1 MRNLTIDPDRLWGNL
16 METAAIGGTPKGGI
30 CRLTLTDLD
39 RQVRDWFR
47 ARAEALGC
55 TVTVDDMGVMFAR
68 REGQRADVP
77 PIAMGSHLDTQPTG
91 GKFDGA
97 LGVLG
102 ALEALQALH
111 VAGYETF
118 APIEVVN
125 WTNEEGSR
133 FQPGCVASG
142 VFGGVYE
149 RDWAMART
157 DRTGV
162 AFGDALTAI
171 GYLGPQRCGDH
182 PVSAFFELH
191 IEQGPLLEAE
201 AKEIGIVTGIQGVR
215 WHEVTITGQ
224 DAHTGATPMHLRK
237 NALLGA
243 ARLVERVEAIARAH
257 APLAVAT
264 VGSMEVKPNS
274 PNVVPGEVYFTV
286 DLRHPDLAVLDQ
298 MGAALESALREVC
311 EPLGLGVASTR
322 IWDQAPIVFDAQ
334 CVACVRAAA
343 ETSGYSARDIVSG
356 ASHDAAYVSRVAPTA
371 MVFVPCRDGISHNE
385 IEFSSKEQC
394 AAGAQVLLQ
403 AVLDYDRRLAER
415 YADGKSG

>member
-1 MRNLTIDPDRLWGNL
+1 MRNLTIDPERLWGNL
-16 METAAIGGTPKGGI
+16 MQTAAIGGTPKGGI

-39 RQVRDWFR
+39 REVRDWFR
-47 ARAEALGC
+47 TRAEALGC

-68 REGQRADVP
+68 REGQRSDVP

-97 LGVLG
+97 L
-102 ALEALQALH
+102 EALQALH
-111 VAGYETF
+111 AAGYETF

-149 RDWAMART
+149 RDWALART

-162 AFGDALTAI
+162 VFGDALASI
-171 GYLGPQRCGDH
+171 GYVGTQRCGDH
-182 PVSAFFELH
+182 PLSAFFELH

-201 AKEIGIVTGIQGVR
+201 GKEIGIVTGIQGVR
-215 WHEVTITGQ
+215 WFEMTITGQ

-243 ARLVERVEAIARAH
+243 ARLIERVETIALAN

-274 PNVVPGEVYFTV
+274 PNVVPGEVYLTV
-286 DLRHPDLAVLDQ
+286 DLRHPDLAVLDK
-298 MGAALESALREVC
+298 MDAALASALREVC
-311 EPLGLGVASTR
+311 EPLGLGPTSTR
-322 IWDQAPIVFDAQ
+322 IWNQAPIVFDAQ
-334 CVACVRAAA
+334 CVDCVRSAA
-343 ETSGYSARDIVSG
+343 ETSGFSARDIVSG
-356 ASHDAAYVSRVAPTA
+356 ASHDAAYVSRVTPTA

-415 YADGKSG
+415 YADGKSS